1 MREIEFMLGRFAERH
16 VADLDDD
23 QLDRLESLIE
33 ESDADL
39 FGWISAKSAV
49 PAAHDHDVMR
59 LIQKFNKY
67 I

>member
-1 MREIEFMLGRFAERH
+1 MREIEFMLGRFAERY

-39 FGWISAKSAV
+39 FGWISAKSTV

>member
-16 VADLDDD
+16 VVDLDDD

-39 FGWISAKSAV
+39 FGWISAKSIRWTAFRRSR
-49 PAAHDHDVMR
+49 PPTTTTSCA
-59 LIQKFNKY
+59 
-67 I
+67 

>member
-1 MREIEFMLGRFAERH
+1 MREIEFMLGRFAERY

-39 FGWISAKSAV
+39 FGWISAKSTV
-49 PAAHDHDVMR
+49 PATHDHDVMR

-67 I
+67 M